1 MAGKNPGVMLAPE
14 LAALLD
20 ADRRDVLS
28 IALDVDPAKPEHQ
41 SEPPAWRIWLRN
53 ELRAL
58 LDRLP
63 EHDRKAAEEPA
74 ARILSFLEHDRPAG
88 KGLAVFAAPGLWQ
101 VSVLPVPLRSRV
113 RYGRPDVLPLLW
125 AADEYQPY
133 AILAVS
139 KEDARLLVASLG
151 GTTVA
156 QAETLELDMNEW
168 RFKAGRQPSFT
179 RGTGTGAG
187 RGTQRDTHEARVDEH
202 RRRLWQG
209 AAEAAAR
216 WLQETGIDRLIV
228 AGPDEAASAV
238 RNLLPEAAQARVVA
252 VVPVRSDL
260 DADAIHRA
268 TIPVALREERAREQA
283 LVDDIIGRAGAA
295 GTVVG
300 VGPALEAVARENVL
314 TLAADR
320 DVEAEVLACTR
331 CGHVTAEPAGAC
343 PACGGPLERT
353 ALSQMLPLL
362 ARRSGARLEM
372 VGGEAAAR
380 LRAHGGVGAVLRY
393 TVP

>member
-1 MAGKNPGVMLAPE
+1 MLAPE
-14 LAALLD
+14 LAALID
-20 ADRRDVLS
+20 SDRRDVLS
-28 IALDVDPAKPEHQ
+28 VALDVDPAKPEHQ

-63 EHDRKAAEEPA
+63 AAERKTAEDAA
-74 ARILSFLEHDRPAG
+74 ARVLPFLEHERPAG
-88 KGLAVFAAPGLWQ
+88 KGLAIFAAADLWQ

-113 RYGRPDVLPLLW
+113 RYGRPDLLPLLW
-125 AADEYQPY
+125 AAEEYRPY
-133 AILAVS
+133 AVLTVS
-139 KEDARLLVASLG
+139 KEHVRLLVAYLG
-151 GTTVA
+151 GTAVA
-156 QAETLELDMNEW
+156 QAETLELDTSEW
-168 RFKAGRQPSFT
+168 RFKTGRPPSFT
-179 RGTGTGAG
+179 RRTGTGAA
-187 RGTQRDTHEARVDEH
+187 RGTQRDTFEARVDEH

-209 AAEAAAR
+209 AAEAAGR
-216 WLQETGIDRLIV
+216 WLQETGIERLII
-228 AGPDEAASAV
+228 AGADEAASAV
-238 RNLLPEAAQARVVA
+238 RSLLPQSAQARVVA

-260 DADAIHRA
+260 DSAAIHRA
-268 TIPVALREERAREQA
+268 TIPVILRAERAREQA
-283 LVDDIIGRAGAA
+283 LVDDILARAGTA

-320 DVEAEVLACTR
+320 DVEAEVAACTR
-331 CGHVTAEPAGAC
+331 CGHVTAAPAGTC
-343 PACGGPLERT
+343 PACGGPVERT
-353 ALSQMLPLL
+353 ALSQLLPLL

-380 LRAHGGVGAVLRY
+380 LRAHGGLGAVLRY